1 MATGTLV
8 SIDEYLTTV
17 YRPDVDFVDG
27 VIEERNSG
35 QNDHADLQTAIAIY
49 LGSRQRALGIY
60 IVVEQRMQVSPS
72 RFRIPDV
79 CIVVGRRPKEQIFRT
94 PPFACIEILSPEDR
108 LSRVRERVNH
118 YLSFGVSY
126 VWLLDPATRK
136 AFRWTKEGMQEVQEL
151 RTENPEIVVPVN
163 SLFED

>member
-1 MATGTLV
+1 MAPGTLV
-8 SIDEYLTTV
+8 SLGEYLTTV
-17 YRPDVDFVDG
+17 YRPDCDFVDG
-27 VIEERNSG
+27 VIEERNWG
-35 QNDHADLQTAIAIY
+35 ENDHADLQTAVAVY
-49 LGSRQRALGIY
+49 FGCRQKVLGIY
-60 IVVEQRMQVSPS
+60 VVVEQRVQVSPS

-79 CIVVGRRPKEQIFRT
+79 CILVGGRPKEQIFRT

-108 LSRVRERVNH
+108 LSRVRERIND

-136 AFRWTKEGMQEVQEL
+136 AFRWNKEGMQEVPEL
-151 RTENPEIVVPVN
+151 RTENPEIVVPVS